1 MKTIIV
7 KGVLLIMW
15 QIKTF
20 KQLTTQDLFQIYQL
34 RGQVFNVEQKR
45 IYNDVDEHDLN
56 ALHVMYHIDGQ
67 LVCYARIFQQD
78 EETVTFGR
86 VVIAPKFR
94 GKGLGNDLLDQI
106 MTTIKEYFPENQIE
120 IEAQAQVEGYYR
132 KAAFE
137 SVGRPFIHASTPH
150 IKMVH
155 SPLG

>member
-1 MKTIIV
+1 MKAIIT
-7 KGVLLIMW
+7 KGVLFIMW

-34 RGQVFNVEQKR
+34 RGQVFNVEQER
-45 IYNDVDEHDLN
+45 IYNDVDNHDLN

-78 EETVTFGR
+78 EDTVTFGR
-86 VVIAPKFR
+86 VVIAPEYR

-106 MTTIKEYFPENQIE
+106 MAAIKEYFPENQIE

-137 SVGRPFIHASTPH
+137 SVGQPFIHASTPH

>member
-1 MKTIIV
+1 
-7 KGVLLIMW
+7 MW

-34 RGQVFNVEQKR
+34 RGQVFNVEQER
-45 IYNDVDEHDLN
+45 IYNDVDKHDLN

-94 GKGLGNDLLDQI
+94 GQGLGNDLLDQI
-106 MTTIKEYFPENQIE
+106 MATIKEYFPENQIE
-120 IEAQAQVEGYYR
+120 IEAQVQVEG
-132 KAAFE
+132 
-137 SVGRPFIHASTPH
+137 
-150 IKMVH
+150 
-155 SPLG
+155 